1 MAEGSVPLLSIQ
13 ADWESVFNNVGEEI
27 WISAKIRNKPSVH
40 GKIKRLEAKVKGTSD
55 LGNFETTEDFKLERI
70 VGNSILIVNYQD
82 TKTLFLAPNQT
93 LSNIHHKEAV
103 AIHTCEQSE
112 NKVVSASGNVF
123 KHWDSKASGQILLE
137 YSGHSSDVNKVYYFP
152 SGVVTVS
159 CSLDMQIKIVCAE
172 TGNNPRTLI
181 GHSRSVT
188 DVAIVS
194 KGKNIIS
201 VSKDCRALLWN
212 IGGNKVIAE
221 LIKTQ
226 SPIFCCDLISTR
238 LILPEV
244 EDISPGEVDTND
256 KMLIIGCEGGDVYI
270 IAVQSRKVLS
280 HLQRKNIISVSK
292 DCRALLWNIG
302 ENKVIAELIKTQSPI
317 FCCDL
322 ISTSLILP
330 EVEDSSPGEVD
341 TNDKMLLI
349 GCEGGDVYI
358 IAVQSRKVLSHL
370 QVDADVKS
378 AKFINDKQFLLG
390 LSNGKVIHYELK
402 QANNE
407 NVEVSTMKSWHYTE
421 SCVQCILPCTEYG
434 FFTGYHDGH
443 CVFQFY
449 NHNYQIHL
457 TGSLFDPIYGLTYDG
472 AYIYTACRD
481 GRIRKYL
488 FEKLLIE
495 KAFFAQ

>member
-1 MAEGSVPLLSIQ
+1 MPKIIVYMAEGSVPLLSIQ

-93 LSNIHHKEAV
+93 LSNIHCKEAV

-159 CSLDMQIKIVCAE
+159 CSLDMQIKIVCTE

-194 KGKNIIS
+194 KG
-201 VSKDCRALLWN
+201 
-212 IGGNKVIAE
+212 
-221 LIKTQ
+221 
-226 SPIFCCDLISTR
+226 
-238 LILPEV
+238 
-244 EDISPGEVDTND
+244 
-256 KMLIIGCEGGDVYI
+256 
-270 IAVQSRKVLS
+270 
-280 HLQRKNIISVSK
+280 KNIISVSK